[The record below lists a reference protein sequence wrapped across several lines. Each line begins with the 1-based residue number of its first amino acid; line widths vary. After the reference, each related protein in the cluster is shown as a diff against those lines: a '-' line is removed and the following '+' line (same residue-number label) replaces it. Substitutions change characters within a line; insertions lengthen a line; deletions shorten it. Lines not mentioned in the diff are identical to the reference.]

1 MDLSS
6 PEGFSVND
14 GIREELCTLT
24 YVSVDDAARAVVE
37 KGRGA
42 GALLAKAD
50 IRSAYRIVPVHPED
64 MWLLGIMWEGALY
77 TPKIYNVIAEAL
89 EWVA

>member
-14 GIREELCTLT
+14 GIRVELCTLT

-37 KGRGA
+37 
-42 GALLAKAD
+42 
-50 IRSAYRIVPVHPED
+50 
-64 MWLLGIMWEGALY
+64 
-77 TPKIYNVIAEAL
+77 N
-89 EWVA
+89 